1 MKKVEIKKK
10 LIEEINS
17 STNMDL
23 LEEFYHFLNLE
34 NEIQETYKLDDE
46 QRSAIS
52 EARDQIKNSNCLS
65 NEEANKEIEKILNL

>member
-1 MKKVEIKKK
+1 MKTVEIKKK

-23 LEEFYHFLNLE
+23 LKEFYHFLSLE

-46 QRSAIS
+46 QRSAVS
-52 EARDQIKNSNCLS
+52 EARDQIKNGNLLN
-65 NEEANKEIEKILNL
+65 NEDANKEIEKILN